1 MGAPP
6 ATKTSAPAVTP
17 KTNGGGTPAATAV
30 DISARIPEL
39 IRQSQEDA
47 TAAKAL
53 KEAELLQ
60 PKAIAASD
68 NIGLSLV
75 RANAH
80 AMLGHDKQSCDIID
94 TIKERGASTV
104 YAEKIAL
111 MVKTCAQ

>member
-1 MGAPP
+1 
-6 ATKTSAPAVTP
+6 
-17 KTNGGGTPAATAV
+17 V
-30 DISARIPEL
+30 DISARIPDL
-39 IRQSQEDA
+39 IRLSQEDA
-47 TAAKAL
+47 TAAQAL
-53 KEAELLQ
+53 KEATLLQ
-60 PKAIAASD
+60 PKAIAPSD